1 MSMKAIPPALE
12 TLFGEVVVLDLE
24 SRFVCV
30 GTLMERQGEYLL
42 LSEADVHDLRDT
54 PSTRDQYVL
63 HCRRDGMTANRQWAW
78 IRADEVIGMS
88 RLSDV
93 VVD

>member
-1 MSMKAIPPALE
+1 MSVVPPSWESFL
-12 TLFGEVVVLDLE
+12 GEVVVLDMV

-30 GTLMERQGEYLL
+30 GTLMEVQSDYFL
-42 LSEADVHDLRDT
+42 LSEVDVHDLRDT

-63 HCRRDGMTANRQWAW
+63 QCSRDGMSANRKWAW
-78 IRADEVIGMS
+78 IRREEIVGIS

-93 VVD
+93 IVD